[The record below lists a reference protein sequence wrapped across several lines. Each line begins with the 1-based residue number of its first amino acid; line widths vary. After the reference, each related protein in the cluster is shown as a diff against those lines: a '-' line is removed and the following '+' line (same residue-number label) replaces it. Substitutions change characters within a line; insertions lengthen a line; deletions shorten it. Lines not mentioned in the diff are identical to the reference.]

1 MFVDYLTVMMVAVV
15 AGAVITIVYGLMFLN
30 APLADQRP
38 WGWAFGIVGLLLG
51 VTGLHLV
58 LTWPLPGAYNIV
70 MGEPA
75 LYFGLVFLGTALAIR
90 AGESLMPLAVLAI
103 FGGIANIFLSIAM
116 LVHGLSR
123 NPPLWA
129 LAYAAIGLAA
139 VLSPLI
145 VHRVRALG
153 AIGGGS
159 AIGHRSSDL
168 RFGRLR
174 RVSGAHLRGG
184 GLRQVGAS
192 SHEAGTIV
200 GDRPGLRSPVERTHT
215 TPTLSTQVSTGGRW
229 VTSRGKRTQAQSL
242 R

>member
-15 AGAVITIVYGLMFLN
+15 AGAVVTIVYGLMFLD

-75 LYFGLVFLGTALAIR
+75 LYFGLVLLGTAFAIR
-90 AGESLMPLAVLAI
+90 AGESLAACGARHLRGPSEHLLEHRHVGPRPLTQPSA
-103 FGGIANIFLSIAM
+103 
-116 LVHGLSR
+116 LVPCLRSYRIRCCACAPGR
-123 NPPLWA
+123 TQGED
-129 LAYAAIGLAA
+129 I
-139 VLSPLI
+139 
-145 VHRVRALG
+145 ALG
-153 AIGGGS
+153 AFGGRGT
-159 AIGHRSSDL
+159 IGHRSSDL

-174 RVSGAHLRGG
+174 RISGAHLRGG

-192 SHEAGTIV
+192 SHEAGAIV
-200 GDRPGLRSPVERTHT
+200 GDRPGLRSPVEHTRT
-215 TPTLSTQVSTGGRW
+215 TPTSSTRESTGGRW
-229 VTSRGKRTQAQSL
+229 VTSPDSRER
-242 R
+242 RRNH

>member
-15 AGAVITIVYGLMFLN
+15 AGAVVTIVYGLMFLD

-75 LYFGLVFLGTALAIR
+75 LYFGLVLLGTAFAIR

-103 FGGIANIFLSIAM
+103 FGGLANIFLSIAM

-129 LAYAAIGLAA
+129 LAYAAIGFAA
-139 VLSPLI
+139 VLAPLV
-145 VHRVRALG
+145 VHRVRTLRWVPLVAGGLLAIGALIFALG
-153 AIGGGS
+153 GYGAYLEHTSAEGGF
-159 AIGHRSSDL
+159 AKW
-168 RFGRLR
+168 
-174 RVSGAHLRGG
+174 VPPAM
-184 GLRQVGAS
+184 RQG
-192 SHEAGTIV
+192 
-200 GDRPGLRSPVERTHT
+200 P
-215 TPTLSTQVSTGGRW
+215 
-229 VTSRGKRTQAQSL
+229 
-242 R
+242 

>member
-15 AGAVITIVYGLMFLN
+15 AGAVLTIAYGLMFIE
-30 APLADQRP
+30 APLADQKP

-51 VTGLHLV
+51 ATGLHLV

-75 LYFGLVFLGTALAIR
+75 LYFGLVFLGTGFAVR

-103 FGGIANIFLSIAM
+103 FGGMANIFLSIAM

-139 VLSPLI
+139 VLSPL
-145 VHRVRALG
+145 VLHRVRALRWVPLV
-153 AIGGGS
+153 A
-159 AIGHRSSDL
+159 
-168 RFGRLR
+168 
-174 RVSGAHLRGG
+174 G
-184 GLRQVGAS
+184 GLLAVGALIFALGGYGAYL
-192 SHEAGTIV
+192 E
-200 GDRPGLRSPVERTHT
+200 HT
-215 TPTLSTQVSTGGRW
+215 SADEGFGKW
-229 VTSRGKRTQAQSL
+229 VPPAMRQGP
-242 R
+242 

>member
-15 AGAVITIVYGLMFLN
+15 AGAVITIVYGLMFLD

-75 LYFGLVFLGTALAIR
+75 LYFGLVLLGTAFAIR

-103 FGGIANIFLSIAM
+103 FGGLANIFLSIAM

-139 VLSPLI
+139 VLAPLV
-145 VHRVRALG
+145 VHKVRALRWVPVVAG
-153 AIGGGS
+153 GLLAIGALIFALGGYGAYLEHTS
-159 AIGHRSSDL
+159 AE
-168 RFGRLR
+168 
-174 RVSGAHLRGG
+174 GG
-184 GLRQVGAS
+184 FAKWVPPAMRQG
-192 SHEAGTIV
+192 
-200 GDRPGLRSPVERTHT
+200 P
-215 TPTLSTQVSTGGRW
+215 
-229 VTSRGKRTQAQSL
+229 
-242 R
+242 

>member
-15 AGAVITIVYGLMFLN
+15 AGAVLTIVYGLMFLD

-75 LYFGLVFLGTALAIR
+75 LYFGLVLLGTAFAIR

-103 FGGIANIFLSIAM
+103 FGGLANIFLSIAM

-139 VLSPLI
+139 VLSPLV
-145 VHRVRALG
+145 VHRVRTLRWVPLVAGGLLAIGALIFALG
-153 AIGGGS
+153 GYGAYLEHTSAEGGF
-159 AIGHRSSDL
+159 AKW
-168 RFGRLR
+168 
-174 RVSGAHLRGG
+174 VPPAM
-184 GLRQVGAS
+184 RQG
-192 SHEAGTIV
+192 
-200 GDRPGLRSPVERTHT
+200 P
-215 TPTLSTQVSTGGRW
+215 
-229 VTSRGKRTQAQSL
+229 
-242 R
+242 

>member
-15 AGAVITIVYGLMFLN
+15 AGAVITIVYGLMFLD

-75 LYFGLVFLGTALAIR
+75 LYFGLVLLGTAFAIR

-103 FGGIANIFLSIAM
+103 FGGLANIFLSIAM

-139 VLSPLI
+139 VLAPLV
-145 VHRVRALG
+145 VHRVRTLRWVPLVAGGLLAIGALIFALG
-153 AIGGGS
+153 GYGAYLEHTSAEGGF
-159 AIGHRSSDL
+159 AKW
-168 RFGRLR
+168 
-174 RVSGAHLRGG
+174 VPPAM
-184 GLRQVGAS
+184 RQG
-192 SHEAGTIV
+192 
-200 GDRPGLRSPVERTHT
+200 P
-215 TPTLSTQVSTGGRW
+215 
-229 VTSRGKRTQAQSL
+229 
-242 R
+242 

>member
-15 AGAVITIVYGLMFLN
+15 AGAVITIVYGLMFLD

-75 LYFGLVFLGTALAIR
+75 LYFGLVLLGTAFAIR
-90 AGESLMPLAVLAI
+90 AGESLMPLAVLAF
-103 FGGIANIFLSIAM
+103 FGGLANVFLTIAM

-129 LAYAAIGLAA
+129 IAYAAIGLAA
-139 VLSPLI
+139 ILSPVV
-145 VHRVRALG
+145 VHRVRALRWAPLVAG
-153 AIGGGS
+153 VLLAIGALIFALGGYGAYLEHTS
-159 AIGHRSSDL
+159 AAGG
-168 RFGRLR
+168 FGK
-174 RVSGAHLRGG
+174 
-184 GLRQVGAS
+184 
-192 SHEAGTIV
+192 
-200 GDRPGLRSPVERTHT
+200 
-215 TPTLSTQVSTGGRW
+215 W
-229 VTSRGKRTQAQSL
+229 VPPAMREKP
-242 R
+242 

>member
-15 AGAVITIVYGLMFLN
+15 AGAVITIVYGLMFLD

-75 LYFGLVFLGTALAIR
+75 LYFGLVLLGTAFAIR

-103 FGGIANIFLSIAM
+103 FGGLANIFLSIAM

-139 VLSPLI
+139 VLAPLV
-145 VHRVRALG
+145 VHKVRALRWVPVVAG
-153 AIGGGS
+153 GLLAIGALIFALGGYGAYLEHTS
-159 AIGHRSSDL
+159 AEGGFAKWVPPAMRQ
-168 RFGRLR
+168 GR
-174 RVSGAHLRGG
+174 
-184 GLRQVGAS
+184 
-192 SHEAGTIV
+192 
-200 GDRPGLRSPVERTHT
+200 
-215 TPTLSTQVSTGGRW
+215 
-229 VTSRGKRTQAQSL
+229 
-242 R
+242 

>member
-15 AGAVITIVYGLMFLN
+15 AGAVLTIVYGLMFLD

-38 WGWAFGIVGLLLG
+38 WGWAFGTVGLLLG

-75 LYFGLVFLGTALAIR
+75 LFFGLVLLGTAFAIR
-90 AGESLMPLAVLAI
+90 AGESLMPLAVLGI
-103 FGGIANIFLSIAM
+103 FGGLANIFLSIAM

-139 VLSPLI
+139 VLSPLV
-145 VHRVRALG
+145 VHRVRTLRWVPLLAGGLLAIGALIFALG
-153 AIGGGS
+153 GYGAYLGHTS
-159 AIGHRSSDL
+159 ADEG
-168 RFGRLR
+168 FGK
-174 RVSGAHLRGG
+174 
-184 GLRQVGAS
+184 
-192 SHEAGTIV
+192 
-200 GDRPGLRSPVERTHT
+200 
-215 TPTLSTQVSTGGRW
+215 W
-229 VTSRGKRTQAQSL
+229 VPPAKKQAP
-242 R
+242 

>member
-15 AGAVITIVYGLMFLN
+15 AGAVISIAYGLMFLD

-75 LYFGLVFLGTALAIR
+75 LYFGLVLLGTAFAIR

-103 FGGIANIFLSIAM
+103 FGGLANIFLSIAM

-139 VLSPLI
+139 VLAPLV
-145 VHRVRALG
+145 VHKVRALRWVPLVAG
-153 AIGGGS
+153 GLLAIGALIFALGGYGAYLEHTS
-159 AIGHRSSDL
+159 AE
-168 RFGRLR
+168 
-174 RVSGAHLRGG
+174 GG
-184 GLRQVGAS
+184 FAKWVPPAMRQG
-192 SHEAGTIV
+192 
-200 GDRPGLRSPVERTHT
+200 P
-215 TPTLSTQVSTGGRW
+215 
-229 VTSRGKRTQAQSL
+229 
-242 R
+242 

>member
-15 AGAVITIVYGLMFLN
+15 AGAVITIVYGLMFLD

-75 LYFGLVFLGTALAIR
+75 LYFGLVLLGTAFAIR

-139 VLSPLI
+139 VLAPLV
-145 VHRVRALG
+145 VHKVRALRWVPLVAG
-153 AIGGGS
+153 GLLAIGALIFALGGYGAYLEHTS
-159 AIGHRSSDL
+159 AE
-168 RFGRLR
+168 
-174 RVSGAHLRGG
+174 GG
-184 GLRQVGAS
+184 FAKWVPPAMRQG
-192 SHEAGTIV
+192 
-200 GDRPGLRSPVERTHT
+200 P
-215 TPTLSTQVSTGGRW
+215 
-229 VTSRGKRTQAQSL
+229 
-242 R
+242 

>member
-15 AGAVITIVYGLMFLN
+15 AGAVLTIVYGLMFLD

-75 LYFGLVFLGTALAIR
+75 LYFGVVLLGTAFAIR

-139 VLSPLI
+139 VLAPLV
-145 VHRVRALG
+145 VHKVRALRWVPLVAG
-153 AIGGGS
+153 GLLAIGALIFALGGYGAYLEHTS
-159 AIGHRSSDL
+159 AE
-168 RFGRLR
+168 
-174 RVSGAHLRGG
+174 GG
-184 GLRQVGAS
+184 FAKWVPPAMRQG
-192 SHEAGTIV
+192 
-200 GDRPGLRSPVERTHT
+200 P
-215 TPTLSTQVSTGGRW
+215 
-229 VTSRGKRTQAQSL
+229 
-242 R
+242 

>member
-15 AGAVITIVYGLMFLN
+15 AGAVITLVYGLMFLD

-75 LYFGLVFLGTALAIR
+75 LYFGLVMLGTAFAIR

-139 VLSPLI
+139 VLAPLV
-145 VHRVRALG
+145 VHKVRAVRWVPLVAG
-153 AIGGGS
+153 GLLAIGALIFALGGYGAYLEHTS
-159 AIGHRSSDL
+159 AEGG
-168 RFGRLR
+168 FGK
-174 RVSGAHLRGG
+174 
-184 GLRQVGAS
+184 
-192 SHEAGTIV
+192 
-200 GDRPGLRSPVERTHT
+200 
-215 TPTLSTQVSTGGRW
+215 W
-229 VTSRGKRTQAQSL
+229 VPPAMREKP
-242 R
+242 

>member
-15 AGAVITIVYGLMFLN
+15 AGAVTTIVYGLMFLD

-75 LYFGLVFLGTALAIR
+75 LYFGVVLLGTAFAIR

-139 VLSPLI
+139 VLAPLV
-145 VHRVRALG
+145 VHKVRALRWVPLVAG
-153 AIGGGS
+153 GLLAIGALIFALGGYGAYLEHTS
-159 AIGHRSSDL
+159 AE
-168 RFGRLR
+168 
-174 RVSGAHLRGG
+174 GG
-184 GLRQVGAS
+184 FAKWVPPAMRQG
-192 SHEAGTIV
+192 
-200 GDRPGLRSPVERTHT
+200 P
-215 TPTLSTQVSTGGRW
+215 
-229 VTSRGKRTQAQSL
+229 
-242 R
+242 

>member
-75 LYFGLVFLGTALAIR
+75 LYFGLVLLGTAFAIR

-129 LAYAAIGLAA
+129 LAYAAIGVAA
-139 VLSPLI
+139 VLAPLV
-145 VHRVRALG
+145 VHKVRAVRWVPLVAG
-153 AIGGGS
+153 GLLAIGALIFALGGYGAYLEHTS
-159 AIGHRSSDL
+159 ADEG
-168 RFGRLR
+168 FGK
-174 RVSGAHLRGG
+174 
-184 GLRQVGAS
+184 
-192 SHEAGTIV
+192 
-200 GDRPGLRSPVERTHT
+200 
-215 TPTLSTQVSTGGRW
+215 W
-229 VTSRGKRTQAQSL
+229 VPPAMKQAP
-242 R
+242 

>member
-15 AGAVITIVYGLMFLN
+15 AGAVLTIAYGLMFIE
-30 APLADQRP
+30 APLADQKP

-51 VTGLHLV
+51 ATGLHLV

-75 LYFGLVFLGTALAIR
+75 LYFGLVLLGTGFAVR

-103 FGGIANIFLSIAM
+103 FGGMANIFLSIAM

-139 VLSPLI
+139 VLSPL
-145 VHRVRALG
+145 VLHRVRALRWVPLV
-153 AIGGGS
+153 A
-159 AIGHRSSDL
+159 
-168 RFGRLR
+168 
-174 RVSGAHLRGG
+174 G
-184 GLRQVGAS
+184 GLLAVGALIFALGGYGAYL
-192 SHEAGTIV
+192 E
-200 GDRPGLRSPVERTHT
+200 HT
-215 TPTLSTQVSTGGRW
+215 SADEGFGKW
-229 VTSRGKRTQAQSL
+229 VPPAMRQGP
-242 R
+242 

>member
-15 AGAVITIVYGLMFLN
+15 AGAVVTIVYGLMFLD

-75 LYFGLVFLGTALAIR
+75 LYFGLVLLGTAFAIR

-139 VLSPLI
+139 VLSPLV
-145 VHRVRALG
+145 VHRVRTLRWVPLVAGGLLAIGALIFALG
-153 AIGGGS
+153 GYGAYLEHTSAEGGF
-159 AIGHRSSDL
+159 AKW
-168 RFGRLR
+168 
-174 RVSGAHLRGG
+174 VPPAM
-184 GLRQVGAS
+184 RQG
-192 SHEAGTIV
+192 
-200 GDRPGLRSPVERTHT
+200 P
-215 TPTLSTQVSTGGRW
+215 
-229 VTSRGKRTQAQSL
+229 
-242 R
+242 

>member
-15 AGAVITIVYGLMFLN
+15 AGAVLTIVYGLMFLD

-75 LYFGLVFLGTALAIR
+75 LYFGLVLLGTAFAIR

-139 VLSPLI
+139 VLSPLV
-145 VHRVRALG
+145 VHRVRTLRWVPLVAGGLLAIGALIFALG
-153 AIGGGS
+153 GYGAYLEHTSAEGG
-159 AIGHRSSDL
+159 
-168 RFGRLR
+168 FGK
-174 RVSGAHLRGG
+174 
-184 GLRQVGAS
+184 
-192 SHEAGTIV
+192 
-200 GDRPGLRSPVERTHT
+200 
-215 TPTLSTQVSTGGRW
+215 W
-229 VTSRGKRTQAQSL
+229 VPPAMREGP
-242 R
+242 

>member
-15 AGAVITIVYGLMFLN
+15 AGAVITIVYGLMFLD

-75 LYFGLVFLGTALAIR
+75 LYFGLVFLGTAFAIR

-103 FGGIANIFLSIAM
+103 FGGLANIFLSIAM

-139 VLSPLI
+139 VLAPLV
-145 VHRVRALG
+145 VHKVRALRWVPLVAG
-153 AIGGGS
+153 GLLAIGALIFALGGYGAYLEHTS
-159 AIGHRSSDL
+159 AE
-168 RFGRLR
+168 
-174 RVSGAHLRGG
+174 GG
-184 GLRQVGAS
+184 FAKWVPPAMRQG
-192 SHEAGTIV
+192 
-200 GDRPGLRSPVERTHT
+200 P
-215 TPTLSTQVSTGGRW
+215 
-229 VTSRGKRTQAQSL
+229 
-242 R
+242 